1 MIMLERSVTHL
12 HWENPYRFLARR
24 HREGWSRKAA
34 TIRGHTVWMVQGMG
48 LGHRV
53 YYAIFDKAPKGERPI
68 AWLILKQ
75 RPGWWA
81 WEVEQLMVFP
91 QFRRQGLASKLYK
104 AVINHDR
111 CMLAS
116 GKTHTSHSKAMWE
129 SFIRQDLFNVWAH
142 DFSDLQNFYQVC
154 WDKESQEVV
163 SQLSLYSP
171 TYTRDKIS
179 KNNVR
184 LVAMRK
190 G

>member
-1 MIMLERSVTHL
+1 
-12 HWENPYRFLARR
+12 
-24 HREGWSRKAA
+24 
-34 TIRGHTVWMVQGMG
+34 MVQGMG